1 MTSRL
6 LGMPSGLRVPV
17 AAVLASLLAAPPAAL
32 AQIPPERAAQ
42 AGKANGVSV
51 KYANPQAVRALH
63 DAVLD
68 FDEQGRRNNG
78 KAPANAR
85 ASVQKM
91 RAAANAAKAEIR
103 ALAARL
109 KREGKVEA
117 FNRMAEESAT
127 RAGASAVLAELRS
140 AGGAHAMLE
149 RADAY
154 IDEMLET
161 RRKVAE
167 GQGTA
172 RLIESLL
179 GVATVHAGLKT
190 GTCAAFW
197 FVISLGY
204 GTAHAYRSCYY

>member
-1 MTSRL
+1 
-6 LGMPSGLRVPV
+6 
-17 AAVLASLLAAPPAAL
+17 
-32 AQIPPERAAQ
+32 
-42 AGKANGVSV
+42 
-51 KYANPQAVRALH
+51 
-63 DAVLD
+63 
-68 FDEQGRRNNG
+68 
-78 KAPANAR
+78 
-85 ASVQKM
+85 
-91 RAAANAAKAEIR
+91 ANAAKAEIR

-204 GTAHAYRSCYY
+204 GTAH

>member
-17 AAVLASLLAAPPAAL
+17 AAVLASMLAAPPAAL

-42 AGKANGVSV
+42 AGKPNGLSV

-63 DAVLD
+63 DAELD
-68 FDEQGRRNNG
+68 FDDQGRRNRG
-78 KAPANAR
+78 RAPANAR

-117 FNRMAEESAT
+117 FNQMAEESAK
-127 RAGASAVLAELRS
+127 RAGASTVIAELRS
-140 AGGAHAMLE
+140 VGGAHAMLE
-149 RADAY
+149 RDRKS
-154 IDEMLET
+154 T
-161 RRKVAE
+161 R
-167 GQGTA
+167 
-172 RLIESLL
+172 L
-179 GVATVHAGLKT
+179 
-190 GTCAAFW
+190 
-197 FVISLGY
+197 
-204 GTAHAYRSCYY
+204 